1 MSHYIDN
8 DPNHGAKGVHP
19 GKISQCAYCNEHGEY
34 DDFED
39 GDEVPVKPEHW
50 VTPVGSVGEV
60 FNPPAASAPETPLP
74 KWTPP
79 AVTDSG
85 EPPAQAGPSL
95 VVANPGNEDGS
106 LPGVIQTK
114 LPQSSALPP
123 GARKRWNVAEITG
136 PDQTEFKVRRGDD
149 PVRFVVVGTKQD
161 AVDVV
166 VALSLVD
173 RVDRNCMRVALIAKP
188 ELLAE
193 LPADVKEGFDKHEVA
208 KGHEFMSWLRK
219 RGRSMLAMG
228 SRPWQGKVGGAAPDV
243 HSALKA
249 LGLGNPGGNGGDAN

>member
-1 MSHYIDN
+1 LSHYIDN
-8 DPNHGAKGVHP
+8 DPSHGAKGVHK
-19 GKISQCAYCNEHGEY
+19 GRINDCEDCNANGEF
-34 DDFED
+34 DHFVD
-39 GDEVPVKPEHW
+39 GDEEQVAPEHEFA
-50 VTPVGSVGEV
+50 PVEAAA
-60 FNPPAASAPETPLP
+60 PAAPPLP
-74 KWTPP
+74 KWMPP
-79 AVTDSG
+79 AALDAPK
-85 EPPAQAGPSL
+85 PPEEEGPSL
-95 VVANPGNEDGS
+95 VVANPGDEDGS
-106 LPGVIQTK
+106 LPGAIQTK
-114 LPQSSALPP
+114 LPPTSALPP
-123 GARKRWNVAEITG
+123 GARKRWNIAAITG
-136 PDQTEFKVRRGDD
+136 PEQTEFKVRRGDD
-149 PVRFVVVGTKQD
+149 PVKFVVTGTKQD
-161 AVDVV
+161 AVDVI

>member
-19 GKISQCAYCNEHGEY
+19 GKISQCAYCNEHGEF

-39 GDEVPVKPEHW
+39 GDEVKVAPEHE
-50 VTPVGSVGEV
+50 VTPVGSIGEV
-60 FNPPAASAPETPLP
+60 FNPPAAAPPLP
-74 KWTPP
+74 KWMPP
-79 AVTDSG
+79 AALDAPA
-85 EPPAQAGPSL
+85 PPEEEGPSL
-95 VVANPGNEDGS
+95 VVANPGDEDGA

-114 LPQSSALPP
+114 LPPSSALPP
-123 GARKRWNVAEITG
+123 GARKRWNVAVITG

-149 PVRFVVVGTKQD
+149 PVKFVVVGSKQD
-161 AVDVV
+161 AIDVV

-193 LPADVKEGFDKHEVA
+193 LPTDVKEGFDKYEVA

-219 RGRSMLAMG
+219 RGRSMLQMG

-249 LGLGNPGGNGGDAN
+249 LGIGNPGGNGGGAN